1 MSDKHLLAGGF
12 GFPLGFAASTV
23 VVLGAAAVGAFA
35 HPVAVLVTLAVVTF
49 VVSATTTLPAALGT
63 AAVSWGLYSGF
74 VVDQLGQLTLD
85 GRTALA
91 ALVLGAAALVAVG
104 AVTLAR
110 HTPTRVGRL
119 TPPIR
124 G

>member
-1 MSDKHLLAGGF
+1 VA
-12 GFPLGFAASTV
+12 
-23 VVLGAAAVGAFA
+23 VLGAAAVGAFA
-35 HPVAVLVTLAVVTF
+35 HPVAVLVTLAVVTA

-74 VVDQLGQLTLD
+74 VVDQFGQLTLD

-91 ALVLGAAALVAVG
+91 ALVLVSVALLAVG
-104 AVTLAR
+104 VVTLVR
-110 HTPTRVGRL
+110 HAPTQVGQL
-119 TPPIR
+119 PPPVR

>member
-23 VVLGAAAVGAFA
+23 AVLGAAAVGAFA
-35 HPVAVLVTLAVVTF
+35 HPVAVLATLAVVTA

-91 ALVLGAAALVAVG
+91 ALVLASVALLTVG
-104 AVTLAR
+104 VVTFVR
-110 HTPTRVGRL
+110 HAPTQVGPL
-119 TPPIR
+119 PPPIR